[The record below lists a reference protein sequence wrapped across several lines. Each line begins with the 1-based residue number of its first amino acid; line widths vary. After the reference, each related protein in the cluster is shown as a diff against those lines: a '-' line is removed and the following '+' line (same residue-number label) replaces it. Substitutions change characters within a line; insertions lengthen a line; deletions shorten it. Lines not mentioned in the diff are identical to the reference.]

1 MNRRGFLKAAGIILA
16 APAIV
21 KAENIMK
28 IWTPPK
34 DIILPENDS
43 LVFVNGVLQEPAR
56 EFVPSE
62 AGYYTLSYLMK
73 TGDGGWQ
80 HHQELRYLE
89 NTKSGITINFPR
101 HFSKPPNI
109 SITSVQLER
118 LRA

>member
-1 MNRRGFLKAAGIILA
+1 MNRRGFLKSAGIILA

-56 EFVPSE
+56 QFVPSD
-62 AGYYTLSYLMK
+62 AGYYTVSYHMK
-73 TGDGGWQ
+73 AGDGQWE

-89 NTKSGITINFPR
+89 NTQSEIKIMFPKQ
-101 HFSKPPNI
+101 FSNI
-109 SITSVQLER
+109 PKLSIASVQLER
-118 LRA
+118 IRG